1 MPVYIKKIS
10 SYSSERIGEELEK
23 ALKAL
28 DFSLHGRKSAV
39 LKPNLVLAAS
49 PGSGVITHP
58 AVTEAVINVLK
69 KEGVAE
75 IAILEGSGL
84 GHVTKEVF
92 RKTGYQALAEK
103 HGIRILAIDDC
114 ATTTVRWR
122 YGKLT
127 VPTLAMESDLYIN
140 LPKMKTHGL
149 TSVSLAVKNQKGLVP
164 PLYKK
169 VFHNLGLHEP
179 IAEFQKILAP
189 HLVVLDGI
197 EGMEGEG
204 PVRGRKVKP
213 NVLLVGTSA
222 VESDVAALKLMGI
235 GLDEVKHLKAA
246 VDQNQ
251 GSAEPVLLGD
261 RIEDLAVQFS
271 KANLEWGRMLKVCS
285 KRNPHACSM
294 CVDSLMS
301 AVQMAVKNPVK
312 WGGFVAKFG
321 YYALFEGIYIIQG
334 MHSTFVP
341 KKGWPVCFGKC
352 TREHAKAHG
361 FAHVPGCP
369 PDPQDILNFFFT
381 KLSDRL

>member
-10 SYSSERIGEELEK
+10 NYSSERIGEELEK

-28 DFSLHGRKSAV
+28 SFSLHGRKSAV

-49 PGSGVITHP
+49 PGSGIITHP
-58 AVTEAVINVLK
+58 AVTEAVIDVLK
-69 KEGVAE
+69 KEGVSD
-75 IAILEGSGL
+75 ITILEGSGL
-84 GHVTKEVF
+84 GHVTREVF
-92 RKTGYQALAEK
+92 SRTGYQALAEK
-103 HGIRILAIDDC
+103 LGVKLVAIDEC
-114 ATTTVRWR
+114 AMTRVKWR

-127 VPTLAMESDLYIN
+127 VPALAMESDLYIN

-179 IAEFQKILAP
+179 IAEFQKILTP

-204 PVRGRKVKP
+204 PVRGRKVKS
-213 NVLLVGTSA
+213 NVLLVGTDA

-246 VDQNQ
+246 VDQNP
-251 GSAEPVLLGD
+251 GLAEPVILGD
-261 RIEDLAVQFS
+261 DLQDLAVQFN

-301 AVQMAVKNPVK
+301 AVQLAVRNPVK
-312 WGGFVAKFG
+312 WGMFVAKFG
-321 YYALFEGIYIIQG
+321 YYALFEGITIIQG

-341 KKGWPVCFGKC
+341 KKGWTVCFGKC
-352 TREHAKAHG
+352 TRDYAKEHG

-381 KLSDRL
+381 RMSDRL